1 MSSRA
6 NGTIPKGDDDEVCPV
21 CKSSRYLNPDM
32 RFLINPECYHK
43 MCESCV
49 DRIFSSGP
57 APCPVAGCRKTLR
70 KNKFRK
76 QTFGDLAVEREVD
89 IRKRVMGILNRRE
102 DEFDNKRAWD
112 DFLEQREEI
121 IANLVYETDVAK
133 TEAQLSQYSAA
144 NSASIRH
151 NKDLA
156 RQEYASFELLRSAEQ
171 EELRRRREAARQ
183 DYENERKAKHASR
196 EDIITRLVTGDVED
210 AKAVARESEKAHQL
224 KKSSARRSEEGRI
237 KQKQA
242 ALRAAETASKGSLA
256 AGGTGLVP
264 DNAAAGGAGLIKGLR
279 KIKTPEPEKPYDPF
293 AGAATLNSRDYYKL
307 RDHYPSTYLD
317 PLREDTR
324 VLAGGYD
331 LQEYYERTLLEAF
344 AGLGCFVSEEISA
357 REKPGPPSSS
367 SRATPPADR
376 MSAKL
381 SSPPSS
387 LPAKRRAQGMGSKM
401 QNSDDVF

>member
-6 NGTIPKGDDDEVCPV
+6 NGSLQKGDDDEVCPV

-102 DEFDNKRAWD
+102 EEFDNKRAWD

-121 IANLVYETDVAK
+121 IANLVHETDVAK
-133 TEAQLSQYSAA
+133 TEAQLAQYSAE

-156 RQEYASFELLRSAEQ
+156 RQEYASFELHQSVEQ

-183 DYENERKAKHASR
+183 DYENERKAKLASR
-196 EDIITRLVTGDVED
+196 EDIIARLVSGDAED
-210 AKAVARESEKAHQL
+210 AKAVARESERAHQL
-224 KKSSARRSEEGRI
+224 KKSSARRSEEDRM
-237 KQKQA
+237 KRKQA
-242 ALRAAETASKGSLA
+242 ALRAAETATKGPLTTGATGSVLGNTA
-256 AGGTGLVP
+256 ASSG
-264 DNAAAGGAGLIKGLR
+264 GLIKGLR
-279 KIKTPEPEKPYDPF
+279 KIKTPELEKPYDPF
-293 AGAATLNSRDYYKL
+293 AGAVSLNSRDYYEL

-317 PLREDTR
+317 PLREDMR

-331 LQEYYERTLLEAF
+331 LREYYERTLLEAF
-344 AGLGCFVSEEISA
+344 AGLGCFVSEEVSA
-357 REKPGPPSSS
+357 REKSAPAPSA
-367 SRATPPADR
+367 SRTTPPAQKT
-376 MSAKL
+376 SSKL
-381 SSPPSS
+381 SPPSS
-387 LPAKRRAQGMGSKM
+387 LPAKRRAQGAEIILR
-401 QNSDDVF
+401 NSDDVF